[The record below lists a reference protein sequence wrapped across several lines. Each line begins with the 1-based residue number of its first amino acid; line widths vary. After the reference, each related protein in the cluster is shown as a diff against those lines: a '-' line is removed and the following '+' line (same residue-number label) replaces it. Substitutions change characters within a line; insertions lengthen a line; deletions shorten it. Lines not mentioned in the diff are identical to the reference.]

1 MSPPIKYGGTF
12 SKSFSWKS
20 GDKLFLGNLL
30 EAVLHGGLMIRSC
43 QEWKSF
49 TSAFASNL
57 KTIDLK
63 VFANHKGI

>member
-1 MSPPIKYGGTF
+1 MEGLF
-12 SKSFSWKS
+12 SKSFSWNL

-30 EAVLHGGLMIRSC
+30 EAVLHAGLMIRPC
-43 QEWKSF
+43 KEWESLIN
-49 TSAFASNL
+49 AFASNL